1 MFNKKRSICIFLAV
15 TLTSCPVLADR
26 GGFGNGGGPWGGSDP
41 WQGGAPWHGS
51 EQGTPE
57 NFGTPPGQIIRQTVP
72 PVQIENIQRQELQP
86 ATEQIKRDYNQIQ
99 REERQQFQQNWKKI
113 KK

>member
-1 MFNKKRSICIFLAV
+1 MFNKKRSIGIFLAV
-15 TLTSCPVLADR
+15 ILTSCPVLADR
-26 GGFGNGGGPWGGSDP
+26 GGFGNGGGPWEGGGSWGRP
-41 WQGGAPWHGS
+41 I
-51 EQGTPE
+51 ENIPE
-57 NFGTPPGQIIRQTVP
+57 NIEVPGPRWQQVVP
-72 PVQIENIQRQELQP
+72 PVQNIERQQLQP